1 MAQFS
6 TPGFGDTYP
15 YGTTQPAKSA
25 IVRPLRQPLYD
36 TEFTGT
42 AAITEIQYF
51 QLPQGTAMANLAPG
65 GLVNWNKTTADTNMT
80 QGGFL
85 ASPQQFSL
93 FGFNYEIESGVSVS
107 NFQML
112 INSGEFDFIFA
123 GTRTYLMIP
132 LTQVPAGVA
141 PEGFAAM
148 DGATAATSTIHIHNG
163 TGHVSNILNFTLG
176 KAALKIMPNEAFK
189 ARVAWPRGQNVSG
202 QTAVTPTVSTSTR
215 VYLRGLLFNSI

>member
-6 TPGFGDTYP
+6 TPGFGDNYP
-15 YGTTQPAKSA
+15 MGTTTPAKSA
-25 IVRPLRQPLYD
+25 IVRPLRQPLFD

-42 AAITEIQYF
+42 AAISEIQYF
-51 QLPQGTAMANLAPG
+51 QRPQGNSFQYLGPG
-65 GLVNWNKTTADTNMT
+65 ATTFNKTTADTNMT

-93 FGFNYEIESGVSVS
+93 FGFNYEIASGVTVS
-107 NFQML
+107 DFQMI
-112 INSGEFDFIFA
+112 INTGEFDFIFA
-123 GTRTYLMIP
+123 GTRTYLQIP

-163 TGHVSNILNFTLG
+163 VGHVSNILNFTLG

-189 ARVAWPRGQNVSG
+189 ARAAWPRGQNVSA
-202 QTAVTPTVSTSTR
+202 QTQVTTVVSTQTR